1 MASPS
6 FEEKDTR
13 TLLLQLLRETLGSKV
28 ELVDAVV
35 TNRHDD
41 YLVLCVML
49 RHPSLMVVVKLAGPR
64 APFSYPFDRTALF
77 HRLVAASTSI
87 PIPDILAVLFFFIK
101 WALPALSRKFIP
113 TPTKSNKQ

>member
-49 RHPSLMVVVKLAGPR
+49 RHP
-64 APFSYPFDRTALF
+64 Y
-77 HRLVAASTSI
+77 
-87 PIPDILAVLFFFIK
+87 
-101 WALPALSRKFIP
+101 
-113 TPTKSNKQ
+113 

>member
-28 ELVDAVV
+28 ELVDSVV

-87 PIPDILAVLFFFIK
+87 PIPDILALPVFFKKKPPRVLI
-101 WALPALSRKFIP
+101 
-113 TPTKSNKQ
+113 